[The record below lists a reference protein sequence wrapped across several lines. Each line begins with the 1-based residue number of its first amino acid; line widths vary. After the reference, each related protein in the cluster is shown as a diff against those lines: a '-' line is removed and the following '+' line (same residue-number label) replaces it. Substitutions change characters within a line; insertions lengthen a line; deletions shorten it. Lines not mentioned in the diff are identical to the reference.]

1 LNYSSVDYTVPGTIA
16 LKPLDFLVLLA
27 LAEEERHGY
36 GIRRDVFD
44 LSSGAVSVDAGNLY
58 RTLARLV
65 EAGLV
70 ARSSRRPAADA
81 DDERRRYFRITPKGW
96 RALAADARR
105 LQQLLRH
112 AKVRR
117 LLAGAAS

>member
-1 LNYSSVDYTVPGTIA
+1 MDSLPSPP

-27 LAEEERHGY
+27 LAEGERHGY
-36 GIRRDVFD
+36 GIRQDVFE
-44 LSSGAVSVDAGNLY
+44 LSSRTISVDAGNLY

-81 DDERRRYFRITPKGW
+81 DDERRRYFRITREGAK
-96 RALAADARR
+96 ALAADARR
-105 LQQLLRH
+105 LRRLLGH
-112 AKVRR
+112 AKVRK